1 MVNDAPITHV
11 FYKQNTILLAGFSFI
26 FFVRFDSSILH
37 SQSNHLI
44 IHKILFSEA
53 LKDADNIFFLL
64 YDLFLRWQG

>member
-1 MVNDAPITHV
+1 MFFINKIQ
-11 FYKQNTILLAGFSFI
+11 FFLAGFSFI